1 MADGKSI
8 NVLKMFRLDGDTAL
22 ITGAGNGIGR
32 AAALAL
38 AEAGAAIAVTDIEG
52 DSAKNVA
59 DEITEQ
65 GGTARAYSLDVSDSD
80 AIVANV
86 EQVVADFGRLDVLVN
101 NAGIAVP
108 EPTVDVT
115 MESWDR
121 TIAINMTACFV
132 ASREA
137 GRHMLKAKRGR
148 IVSVAS
154 VMGFSGGGI
163 YGNLAYRASKGAVV
177 NMTRA
182 LAAEWALEGI
192 RVNAIA
198 PGWVKTRLVEVFNDD
213 PTIIPQLISR
223 IPMGRL
229 ADPVEMAT
237 AILFLASGAS
247 SMVTGHTLPVDG
259 GFLAI

>member
-1 MADGKSI
+1 MAEAKLI

-32 AAALAL
+32 TAALAL

-52 DSAKNVA
+52 DSAEKVA
-59 DEITEQ
+59 DEITAQ
-65 GGTARAYSLDVSDSD
+65 GGKARAYVLDVSDAD

-86 EQVVADFGRLDVLVN
+86 DQVVADFGRLDVLVN
-101 NAGIAVP
+101 NAGVVVP

-148 IVSVAS
+148 IISVAS

-182 LAAEWALEGI
+182 LAAEWALDGI

-198 PGWVKTRLVEVFNDD
+198 PGWVNTRLVEVLRGD
-213 PTIIPQLISR
+213 PEIIPQLKAR
-223 IPMGRL
+223 IPMGRF
-229 ADPVEMAT
+229 ADPEEMAP
-237 AILFLASGAS
+237 AILFLASEAS

-259 GFLAI
+259 GYLAI